1 MGGDLFVRRY
11 GFGPSKEYLLWDQG
25 QSYDS
30 KAILGVA
37 LRHATGKAASSSEF
51 HGGVRGA
58 AQVLTELGFTV
69 FPISATATKSE
80 RPGGDEWRE
89 ASEVGAEEAQAAWAT
104 SAHEA
109 LREVAARYHG
119 LVTQKELAG
128 LVQMSSG
135 IRTKQQM
142 HYWIGEVLAES
153 LASAPAR
160 TSRCC
165 PHCASTPTAAWA
177 TRTPLRSASSGAR
190 TRSWATPTITP
201 PRSDSNAT
209 GTSVRRCPTTVG
221 DRRWFRS
228 TPRPARDCVVR
239 RPRPRKPRSA
249 RPATWPFPPRGSA
262 TTAGDARLSAAT
274 VGGGPWL
281 SQRCRDISPRVMRPS
296 RANRALL
303 TFRHINCS
311 AVGSVQRAIRFRG
324 DSLRRSRP
332 HR

>member
-51 HGGVRGA
+51 HGGLRGA

-142 HYWIGEVLAES
+142 HYWIGEVLIRVARACAAQDEPLLSSLCVNADGSVGDSYAVAVLELRGEDAIVGDPDDHAAQERFECHQRFGAEMPDDGGR
-153 LASAPAR
+153 SALVPKYAEAR
-160 TSRCC
+160 SRLRR
-165 PHCASTPTAAWA
+165 TAAQ
-177 TRTPLRSASSGAR
+177 TKEPSVC
-190 TRSWATPTITP
+190 PTCNMAVP
-201 PRSDSNAT
+201 AT
-209 GTSVRRCPTTVG
+209 GEC
-221 DRRWFRS
+221 D
-228 TPRPARDCVVR
+228 
-239 RPRPRKPRSA
+239 
-249 RPATWPFPPRGSA
+249 
-262 TTAGDARLSAAT
+262 
-274 VGGGPWL
+274 
-281 SQRCRDISPRVMRPS
+281 
-296 RANRALL
+296 
-303 TFRHINCS
+303 NC
-311 AVGSVQRAIRFRG
+311 G
-324 DSLRRSRP
+324 
-332 HR
+332 